1 MAEPFKD
8 ILEKRAQFLAF
19 LRARLKSEDLAEEVL
34 QAAYLKSLEKS
45 ADLKDGESI
54 VAWFYRIL
62 RNAIVDHY
70 RKAKVH
76 KKALAAT
83 AKTEPAVDD
92 AQLQKT
98 VCKCVSALV
107 PTLKPEFA
115 EVLWKADLE
124 GAPVQEVAV
133 QFGLTA
139 NNASVRLHRA
149 RKALRDQVIQ
159 VCGSCAD
166 HGCVDC
172 SCGQK

>member
-1 MAEPFKD
+1 MAEPMKD

-19 LRARLKSEDLAEEVL
+19 LKSRLKSEDLAEEIL

-45 ADLKDGESI
+45 ADLQDGESV

-76 KKALAAT
+76 QKALKAT
-83 AKTEPAVDD
+83 AKAEPAVDD

-98 VCKCVSALV
+98 VCKCVTALV
-107 PTLKPEFA
+107 PTIKPEFA
-115 EVLWKADLE
+115 EVLWKVDLE

-133 QFGLTA
+133 QFGMTA

>member
-1 MAEPFKD
+1 MVEPLKD
-8 ILEKRAQFLAF
+8 ILEMRAQFLGF
-19 LRARLKSEDLAEEVL
+19 LKARLKNEDLAEEVL

-62 RNAIVDHY
+62 RNTIVDHY

-76 KKALAAT
+76 KKALSAT
-83 AKTEPAVDD
+83 TKAEQAVDD

-133 QFGLTA
+133 QIGLTA

-166 HGCVDC
+166 HGCVNC

>member
-1 MAEPFKD
+1 MTEPLND

-19 LRARLKSEDLAEEVL
+19 LKARLKSEDLAEEVL

-83 AKTEPAVDD
+83 AKAEPAVDD

-124 GAPVQEVAV
+124 GAPVREVAV
-133 QFGLTA
+133 RIGLTA

-172 SCGQK
+172 SCGRK

>member
-1 MAEPFKD
+1 MTEPMKD

-19 LRARLKSEDLAEEVL
+19 LTSRLKSEDLAEEIL

-45 ADLKDGESI
+45 ADLQDGESV

-76 KKALAAT
+76 KKALKAT
-83 AKTEPAVDD
+83 AKAEPAVDD

-107 PTLKPEFA
+107 PTIKPEFA
-115 EVLWKADLE
+115 EVLWKVDLE

-133 QFGLTA
+133 QFGMTA

-172 SCGQK
+172 TCGST

>member
-1 MAEPFKD
+1 MAEPLKD
-8 ILEKRAQFLAF
+8 ILEKREQFLAF
-19 LRARLKSEDLAEEVL
+19 LKARLKSEDLAEEVL

-76 KKALAAT
+76 KKALSAT
-83 AKTEPAVDD
+83 AKAEPAVDD
-92 AQLQKT
+92 AQLEKT

-107 PTLKPEFA
+107 PTIKPEFA
-115 EVLWKADLE
+115 QMIAKVDLE

-133 QFGLTA
+133 QFGMTA
-139 NNASVRLHRA
+139 NNASVRLFRA
-149 RKALRDQVIQ
+149 RKALRDQVVQ
-159 VCGSCAD
+159 VCGSCAT

>member
-1 MAEPFKD
+1 MPERMKD
-8 ILEKRAQFLAF
+8 VLEMRAQFLAF
-19 LRARLKSEDLAEEVL
+19 LKSRLKSEDLAEEIL
-34 QAAYLKSLEKS
+34 QAAYVKSLEKS
-45 ADLKDGESI
+45 SDLKDDESV

-70 RKAKVH
+70 RKAKIH

-83 AKTEPAVDD
+83 AKAEPVAEDPK
-92 AQLQKT
+92 LEKT

-107 PTLKPEFA
+107 PTMKPEFA
-115 EVLWKADLE
+115 QVLWKVDME

-133 QFGLTA
+133 QIGMTA

-159 VCGSCAD
+159 VCGSCAA

-172 SCGQK
+172 SCGSK

>member
-1 MAEPFKD
+1 MTPPMKD

-19 LRARLKSEDLAEEVL
+19 LKSRLKSEDLAEEIL

-45 ADLKDGESI
+45 SDLKDGESV

-83 AKTEPAVDD
+83 AQAEPAVDD
-92 AQLQKT
+92 AQLEKT

-107 PTLKPEFA
+107 PTIKPEFA
-115 EVLWKADLE
+115 QMIAKVDLE
-124 GAPVQEVAV
+124 GAPVHEVAV
-133 QFGLTA
+133 QFGMTA
-139 NNASVRLHRA
+139 NNASVRLFRA
-149 RKALRDQVIQ
+149 RKALRDQVVQ
-159 VCGSCAD
+159 VCGSCAE